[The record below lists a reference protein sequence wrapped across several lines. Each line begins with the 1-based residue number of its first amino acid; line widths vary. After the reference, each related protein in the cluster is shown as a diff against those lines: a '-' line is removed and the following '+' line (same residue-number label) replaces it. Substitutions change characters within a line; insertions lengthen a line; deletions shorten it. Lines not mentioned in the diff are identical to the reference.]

1 MAKSQRISY
10 KVLSAGNTVLE
21 LCRPFVLEPQYKE
34 KEVVLEY
41 PAFHIIAS
49 GASREEAMAVFEEDF
64 IWLWKEYALANDS
77 ELSLD
82 AQQLKQELL
91 SLVKA

>member
-1 MAKSQRISY
+1 M
-10 KVLSAGNTVLE
+10 
-21 LCRPFVLEPQYKE
+21 
-34 KEVVLEY
+34 VVL
-41 PAFHIIAS
+41 
-49 GASREEAMAVFEEDF
+49 EEDF